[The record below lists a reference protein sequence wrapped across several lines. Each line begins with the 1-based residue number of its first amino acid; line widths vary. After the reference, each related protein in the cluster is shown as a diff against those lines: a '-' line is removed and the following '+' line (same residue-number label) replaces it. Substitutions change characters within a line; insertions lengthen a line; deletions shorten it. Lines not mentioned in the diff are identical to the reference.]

1 MIGNFNLSKVK
12 KGISVAVFMLIMI
25 IVVIGVLV
33 PAYLIMN
40 SVPSFYNE
48 SHDSGAL
55 QVQGYQ
61 KQEVLHG
68 VPSIYYNS
76 TPGDPSLVFSFPSE
90 PVTLNLTQVYYY
102 NSSLENW
109 EVILNETLITQ
120 NEVIGLP
127 YYVYNEP
134 VLLVTNEGNL
144 FLLNP
149 NESVVASNVGST
161 NGKYPVYILS
171 EGINGNSVIP
181 LSVKVQ
187 FDGQLGQ
194 TPLGFN
200 VTAGTYQL
208 TDCDSQAT
216 SQGLTGNFKE
226 WSVIGDGG
234 VSSTTSLSTSVQVN
248 GALVIIAVYQL
259 QTTTYTVEIKES
271 GLNLTEVK
279 AYGGVM
285 FPLNKTVPITLD
297 GKAYQLGPNGLQ
309 LTLTYGYHSLIVD
322 NQYTL
327 YFDYNSSALEKMLA
341 NGIPDGV
348 IDTFVQT
355 GVKTTGGVQI
365 SNGGIFVTGDGT
377 YCVDFTNDTPQFAI
391 LTENKFSSEVTFSY
405 NSTPYLG
412 DIAGQLIPA
421 CSQSINYDL
430 GPSKNY
436 GYQEIYLSAG
446 STLTIDNPY
455 LSSISGKFTT
465 QNGQQYSSL
474 QSCPDVVCVIVSD
487 QAFQIHNYPYNL
499 LVSSPVFMLDEQT
512 WYYGGNPIGS
522 PV

>member
-1 MIGNFNLSKVK
+1 MKIGNFSLSKVK
-12 KGISVAVFMLIMI
+12 KGISVAVFMIIMI

-48 SHDSGAL
+48 SHGSGAI

-68 VPSIYYNS
+68 IPFIYYNS
-76 TPGDPSLVFSFPSE
+76 TPGDPSLMVSFPSK
-90 PVTLNLTQVYYY
+90 PVTLNFTQVYYY
-102 NSSLENW
+102 NSSLDNW
-109 EVILNETLITQ
+109 EVILNETLITH

-127 YYVYNEP
+127 CYVYNEP
-134 VLLVTNEGNL
+134 LLLVTNEGNL

-149 NESVVASNVGST
+149 NESVVASNVGSI
-161 NGKYPVYILS
+161 NGKYQVYILS
-171 EGINGNSVIP
+171 EGIEGNSVIP
-181 LSVKVQ
+181 LSVEVQ
-187 FDGQLGQ
+187 FNGKLGQ

-200 VTAGTYQL
+200 VTTGTYQL
-208 TDCDSQAT
+208 TDCDRQAT

-234 VSSTTSLSTSVQVN
+234 VSSTTSLSTNVKVN
-248 GALVIIAVYQL
+248 GALVIIALYQL

-271 GLNLTEVK
+271 GLNLTEVN
-279 AYGGVM
+279 AYGGEM

-297 GKAYQLGPNGLQ
+297 GKVYQLGPSGLQ

-327 YFDYNSSALEKMLA
+327 YFDYNSSALENVLP

-355 GVKTTGGVQI
+355 GVKTTGGVQT
-365 SNGGIFVTGDGT
+365 SNGGIFVTSDGT
-377 YCVDFTNDTPQFAI
+377 YCIDFTNKTPQFAI
-391 LTENKFSSEVTFSY
+391 LTKNDFSSIVNFRH

-412 DIAGQLIPA
+412 DIAGQLIQA
-421 CSQSINYDL
+421 SSNGITYDL
-430 GPSKNY
+430 GPSENY
-436 GYQEIYLSAG
+436 GYQEIYLSGG
-446 STLTIDNPY
+446 STLTINIVY
-455 LSSISGKFTT
+455 LFSMSGKFTT
-465 QNGQQYSSL
+465 QNGQHYNCLLSN
-474 QSCPDVVCVIVSD
+474 PTRVYIIVSNQVD
-487 QAFQIHNYPYNL
+487 NSYN
-499 LVSSPVFMLDEQT
+499 VPISSPVFMLDKQE
-512 WYYGGNPIGS
+512 WRYGGSSPIGS